1 MGSGVAA
8 GPAGGGAVAV
18 PTAAAGFTIASAGV
32 FTTVSEE
39 FAAGLTAGVAA
50 SAEAGA
56 VAAGEDVSAIDGLA
70 AIAFA
75 ATGVCAGVGFS
86 SLGGGSGGMAA

>member
-1 MGSGVAA
+1 MAA
-8 GPAGGGAVAV
+8 GFTIAAGL
-18 PTAAAGFTIASAGV
+18 TIAAGFTIASAGV

-50 SAEAGA
+50 SAEARA
-56 VAAGEDVSAIDGLA
+56 VAAGEDVSAIDGPA

-75 ATGVCAGVGFS
+75 ATGVCAGVWFS
-86 SLGGGSGGMAA
+86 SLGGGNGGMAA